1 MKTIKITLI
10 MLLTAVMFSSCV
22 SVDEDPNYYDDNT
35 ISLDEL
41 LQSSDLWYIDY
52 NQTTGSQDTRFMSLA
67 FTLSFENG
75 KIYANNN
82 LVDLGSIGD
91 GYGDQIGFYST
102 NGDILKIDHDIDG
115 YIDFEVYQVN
125 GNKLKFRDLDRN
137 VTYSLI
143 PYSVNNFDYD
153 KIFNDNIEYFLQEY
167 VTWEKTGTFDGSP
180 NAFDEENF
188 VAFIPEN
195 VNTFTSSKDVEGTSI
210 SNLLWDFEGEY
221 EVFDVQGTDTL
232 KVLTLNYDGNS
243 TEEFE
248 LSVLNDGKI
257 ELYHI
262 SSKTYYEF
270 NGSENIVYKKRDSK
284 TNKSPRK
291 RFKIKRKTKVLAKH
305 KTKTKNKR

>member
-10 MLLTAVMFSSCV
+10 LILTAVMFSSCV
-22 SVDEDPNYYDDNT
+22 ENDN

-52 NQTTGSQDTRFMSLA
+52 NQTTGSHDTRFMALA

-75 KIYANNN
+75 KVYANNN
-82 LVDLGSIGD
+82 LVELGNVGS

-102 NGDILKIDHDIDG
+102 DGDILTIDHDLDG

-125 GNKLKFRDLDRN
+125 DNKIKFADLNRN

-143 PYSVNNFDYD
+143 PYSVSSFDYD
-153 KIFNDNIEYFLQEY
+153 KVFYDNIEYFLQEY
-167 VTWEKTGTFDGSP
+167 VAWEKTGTFDGDP
-180 NAFDEENF
+180 NDFDNENF
-188 VAFIPEN
+188 LAFIPEN
-195 VNTFTSSKDVEGTSI
+195 VNTFTSSQDVEGTTI

-221 EVFDVQGTDTL
+221 EIFDVQGTDTM

-248 LSVLNDGKI
+248 LSVLDDGKI

-262 SSKTYYEF
+262 SSQTYYEF
-270 NGSENIVYKKRDSK
+270 NGRENIVYKKGGSATTK
-284 TNKSPRK
+284 APRK
-291 RFKIKRKTKVLAKH
+291 RFKVNRSTKVLSKH